1 MGKSIIFGMHGDIGK
16 ETADGHFLKSMYG
29 RSAVFRAGI

>member
-16 ETADGHFLKSMYG
+16 ETADGHFLKSMY
-29 RSAVFRAGI
+29 RRNVFSMMGL